1 MDNPS
6 VLPGIPVD
14 HIERE
19 HREHKLSLDGFK
31 QLQELL
37 HILFVECIL
46 IVSAIGVHIR
56 RIDEMKGIK
65 GSLAVDHV
73 ESVSVLNSHSF
84 EPLTKPLCELI
95 LRVTQFLGHCAAE
108 VISKCPVHH

>member
-56 RIDEMKGIK
+56 RIDEMKGI
-65 GSLAVDHV
+65 GSIVAVDHV
-73 ESVSVLNSHSF
+73 ESVSVLNSHS
-84 EPLTKPLCELI
+84 KPLCELI

>member
-19 HREHKLSLDGFK
+19 HREHKLSLDGFE

-37 HILFVECIL
+37 HILLVECIL

-56 RIDEMKGIK
+56 RIDEMKGIIDSQK
-65 GSLAVDHV
+65 KTEAEHKRKITEKENLLAAKDNLLADKDK
-73 ESVSVLNSHSF
+73 EIAKLKA
-84 EPLTKPLCELI
+84 LL
-95 LRVTQFLGHCAAE
+95 AA
-108 VISKCPVHH
+108 SKK